1 MDDQSD
7 NSTYTIQNMDLHFIS
22 YTKST
27 LKHLLHSSV
36 RRERIN
42 KESWL
47 IYFDTNTTIQEA
59 VTELIDL
66 SMDFDDDFIV
76 GLNQTDKVVLWE
88 IYRIGP
94 MKPIQYNNIGHW
106 NLFKGSL
113 KMSSIHKWHRRKN
126 LKGYHFKTTALVESP
141 FMSKIE
147 LNPQTGKY
155 IIEGSFVELLNLYAK
170 TMNFT
175 YTLEPPPDNSW
186 GGLQDDGSWNG
197 MMKLVQDEA
206 VDIGE
211 NTNLLSLIVLL
222 KIID

>member
-1 MDDQSD
+1 M
-7 NSTYTIQNMDLHFIS
+7 
-22 YTKST
+22 
-27 LKHLLHSSV
+27 LKHLLHSSA
-36 RRERIN
+36 RRKRIN
-42 KESWL
+42 KEPWL
-47 IYFDTNTTIQEA
+47 IYFDKNTTIQEA

-94 MKPIQYNNIGHW
+94 MEPIQYNNIGHW
-106 NLFKGSL
+106 NPFKGGL
-113 KMSSIHKWHRRKN
+113 KMSPIHKWHRRKN

-175 YTLEPPPDNSW
+175 YTLEPPPDKAW

-197 MMKLVQDEA
+197 MMKLVQEEA

-211 NTNLLSLIVLL
+211 
-222 KIID
+222 